1 VVATRIGKD
10 GKPKC
15 GQCAAPDF
23 PIWAAPPVTVKPREK
38 EETMPRNRTPID
50 EAAFRADWLAGMS
63 NSDLRERHARK
74 NVYEV
79 AAKLGLPARN
89 AKRGRKPAALKP
101 AGVSPRVLR
110 RLKRGL
116 NRTAHES
123 VDELLDVKWQELS
136 QFEKLRLLLER
147 RV

>member
-1 VVATRIGKD
+1 
-10 GKPKC
+10 
-15 GQCAAPDF
+15 
-23 PIWAAPPVTVKPREK
+23 
-38 EETMPRNRTPID
+38 MPRNRTPID

-79 AAKLGLPARN
+79 AAKLGLP
-89 AKRGRKPAALKP
+89 KRGRKPVALKP

-116 NRTAHES
+116 NPTAHES